1 METMKEYVIR
11 RAFEH
16 KRYREVSMTVDV
28 GYEWL
33 CKLARNEIQKPNVDD
48 IERLW
53 RFYKALEAQEPRNGR
68 RLAATSA

>member
-16 KRYREVSMTVDV
+16 KAYRNVAAETMV

-33 CKLARNEIQKPNVDD
+33 CKLARKEIGKPNVDA

-53 RFYKALEAQEPRNGR
+53 RYYKLHETKQR
-68 RLAATSA
+68 RRS